1 MTNQV
6 NLTLYTRRGCHLCQD
21 MEQHLMLFQKQY
33 DFSLHIVDIDADKL
47 LQLRYGERVPV
58 LAAGEREI
66 CHYFF
71 NKDLVQQYLN
81 THC

>member
-6 NLTLYTRRGCHLCQD
+6 NLTLYTRQGCHLCQD
-21 MEQHLMLFQKQY
+21 MEQHIMLFQKQY